1 MKTEISGAEL
11 EHNGD
16 SVWIF
21 SGSRATGAHARH
33 ATPRRAHAA
42 GRERTCQVNESLGK
56 LLRIMLRVCH
66 VIIALSGVQHAGGR
80 AAPGQAERIV
90 ACSLL
95 GEAQLPAG
103 RQVVLATVEEG
114 IDVLI
119 ALR

>member
-1 MKTEISGAEL
+1 MP
-11 EHNGD
+11 
-16 SVWIF
+16 
-21 SGSRATGAHARH
+21 HAP
-33 ATPRRAHAA
+33 A
-42 GRERTCQVNESLGK
+42 
-56 LLRIMLRVCH
+56 
-66 VIIALSGVQHAGGR
+66 
-80 AAPGQAERIV
+80 GQAEDGQAEHIV

>member
-1 MKTEISGAEL
+1 MEDAPAILFSSLHEVANATCPPAAQPPSPHRLFLALHWMGDT
-11 EHNGD
+11 HN
-16 SVWIF
+16 
-21 SGSRATGAHARH
+21 T
-33 ATPRRAHAA
+33 TA
-42 GRERTCQVNESLGK
+42 GRPLP
-56 LLRIMLRVCH
+56 
-66 VIIALSGVQHAGGR
+66 HAPAGQ
-80 AAPGQAERIV
+80 AEDGQAERIV